1 MLCGAVHDFFVVPKN
16 VFPDPEW
23 CLGMLSAS
31 VTVNEWIVGGPFLNL
46 ARSKDGEPRNK
57 YVAGGG
63 GVFTHSM
70 GYLWKLEDK
79 TEELVISF
87 YFSIGSRDQTQVIW
101 RVRQELS
108 LLCHPVSPGLA

>member
-57 YVAGGG
+57 YVAGVGG
-63 GVFTHSM
+63 SVHTLYG
-70 GYLWKLEDK
+70 
-79 TEELVISF
+79 ISVEV
-87 YFSIGSRDQTQVIW
+87 GGQN
-101 RVRQELS
+101 
-108 LLCHPVSPGLA
+108 